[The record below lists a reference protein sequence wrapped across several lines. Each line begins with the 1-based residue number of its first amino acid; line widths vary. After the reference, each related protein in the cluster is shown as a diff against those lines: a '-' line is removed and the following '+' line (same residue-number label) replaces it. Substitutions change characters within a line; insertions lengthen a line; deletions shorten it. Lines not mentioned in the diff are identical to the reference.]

1 MQIEIKDILWYS
13 KLGNRL
19 KKQTNQRSV
28 FIVLCKLLL
37 KEELYASFYI
47 TFESPVLV

>member
-13 KLGNRL
+13 KLGNRF
-19 KKQTNQRSV
+19 KKNQRSV

-47 TFESPVLV
+47 TFQSPVLV

>member
-13 KLGNRL
+13 KLGNL
-19 KKQTNQRSV
+19 KKNTQRSV

-37 KEELYASFYI
+37 KEELYDLFI
-47 TFESPVLV
+47 LHLKVLF